1 MYQPPPGRPISSP
14 PCDLISVA
22 AQPNKRHRRWQK
34 MPLALRDA
42 VRSDYLAG
50 MPTAEI
56 AQKHDLGSSAV
67 TRAVSDIAN
76 RHKSNKGDVAPPAP
90 SLKPVRLDGE
100 DRHVYA
106 NRVQQWMR
114 ENDPEWHARWKAKN
128 SAALRR
134 YWKKR
139 RAKAEREAAKA
150 EPLPPMPQTVPTP
163 PVMPTLWQR
172 IVSLFR

>member
-14 PCDLISVA
+14 PCDLISIA

-34 MPLALRDA
+34 MPDALRDA

-50 MPTAEI
+50 MPTLDI
-56 AQKHDLGSSAV
+56 MKKHDLGSSAV

-76 RHKSNKGDVAPPAP
+76 RRKVSSGGDVAPVNSP
-90 SLKPVRLDGE
+90 KPVRLDGE

-134 YWKKR
+134 YWRKR

-150 EPLPPMPQTVPTP
+150 EPLPPVPVTITP
-163 PVMPTLWQR
+163 PPTLWQR
-172 IVSLFR
+172 IAGWFR